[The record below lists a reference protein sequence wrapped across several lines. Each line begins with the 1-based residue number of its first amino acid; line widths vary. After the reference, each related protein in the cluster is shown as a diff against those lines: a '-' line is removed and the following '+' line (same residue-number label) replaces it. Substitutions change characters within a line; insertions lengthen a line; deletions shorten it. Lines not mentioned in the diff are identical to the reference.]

1 MTNYALID
9 MNSLGVASIMAH
21 TKGSPIY
28 DENIIR
34 HIIINQ
40 LRLIKTKTK
49 AELVLCYDGANNWRK
64 QKFQY
69 YKQNRK
75 VLRESSSVDW
85 NNMFKV
91 LDKIREE
98 LAQNFPYKVLHVDTA
113 EADDII
119 AVICKNITDPIVI
132 VSSDEDFLQ
141 LQRYTNVSQYSLIK
155 KAILKS
161 MEPEKDLFEH
171 ILRGDPTDGI
181 PNYLS
186 DDDCMINE
194 SKRQT
199 PLRQKLIDSL
209 WQDKLDG
216 IPFFDAPDRFKN
228 FHRNKELIDFTKIP
242 QNIQKE
248 ILDKY
253 NSTKPADKSKI
264 MHYLASNGMNVLLE
278 HITEF

>member
-1 MTNYALID
+1 